1 MNENLIMNEK
11 KLRQLYLIKKKKPY
25 YYYAYKTIGCPMRF
39 SVFLHENCIEKYM
52 TWKPLT
58 KKVYDYDYNNKTPS
72 LCVVYKNN
80 EIISSL
86 VSINFIELFEK
97 IKNTENN
104 DYAYEF
110 YYIDMYLKCNDE
122 HEYYFKLF
130 KSIKQMIKRFL
141 IVKNEL

>member
-1 MNENLIMNEK
+1 MNEK
-11 KLRQLYLIKKKKPY
+11 TLKKLDLIKKEKPY
-25 YYYAYKTIGCPMRF
+25 YYYAYNIISCPMRF

-58 KKVYDYDYNNKTPS
+58 KKVYDYNDTTPS

-86 VSINFIELFEK
+86 VSINFLELFNK

-104 DYAYEF
+104 DYLYEF
-110 YYIDMYLKCNDE
+110 YYIDIYSKGND
-122 HEYYFKLF
+122 EYYFKLL